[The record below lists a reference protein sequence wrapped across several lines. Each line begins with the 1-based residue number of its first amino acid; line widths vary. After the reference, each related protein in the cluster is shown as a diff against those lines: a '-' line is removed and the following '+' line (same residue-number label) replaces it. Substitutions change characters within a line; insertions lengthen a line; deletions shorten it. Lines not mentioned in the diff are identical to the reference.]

1 MGESVHRSQSES
13 ESRRPSRDQAREQ
26 TREQGQGQV
35 ADGVTP
41 NPLVQSL
48 LPLVL
53 DVGIPLASYYVL
65 RNGFG
70 LGEVAALGWSSV
82 VPALR
87 TVWGLMR
94 GTGVNCLA
102 LLILVV
108 NAVGLALSTMT
119 GDPRL
124 MLAKDGGVS
133 SVIGI
138 AMIVSVFTGKPLMT
152 AGLKPFVTKG
162 SAAKNAAWDRLLA
175 GSARFR
181 RAERR
186 FSLIWGTTL
195 LTECVARVIGAY
207 TVPVHTMVWLGTVLT
222 VVAILLAMVVAGGSC
237 AEPME
242 KMVRAETERVGGR
255 QDGRAPTDG
264 AGAAAAVPVVTVPAG
279 TGS

>member
-1 MGESVHRSQSES
+1 M
-13 ESRRPSRDQAREQ
+13 
-26 TREQGQGQV
+26 
-35 ADGVTP
+35 
-41 NPLVQSL
+41 QSL

-65 RNGFG
+65 RSGFG

-87 TVWGLMR
+87 TVWGLVR
-94 GTGVNCLA
+94 GTGVNGLA
-102 LLILVV
+102 VLILVV
-108 NAVGLALSTMT
+108 NVVGLALSTMT

-138 AMIVSVFTGKPLMT
+138 AMIVSVFLGKPLMT

-162 SAAKNAAWDRLLA
+162 SAAKNAAWERLLA
-175 GSARFR
+175 ESARFR

-195 LTECVARVIGAY
+195 LTECAARVIGAY

-242 KMVRAETERVGGR
+242 KMVQAEAERVGGQR
-255 QDGRAPTDG
+255 DGRAPVDG
-264 AGAAAAVPVVTVPAG
+264 AGAAAAVPAVTVPAG

>member
-1 MGESVHRSQSES
+1 M
-13 ESRRPSRDQAREQ
+13 
-26 TREQGQGQV
+26 
-35 ADGVTP
+35 
-41 NPLVQSL
+41 VQSL

-53 DVGIPLASYYVL
+53 DVGIPLASYYLL

-70 LGEVAALGWSSV
+70 LGEIAALGWSSV

-87 TVWGLMR
+87 TVWGLVR
-94 GTGVNCLA
+94 GAGVNGLA

-108 NAVGLALSTMT
+108 NVVGLVLSTMT

-138 AMIVSVFTGKPLMT
+138 GMIVSVFMGKPLMT

-162 SAAKNAAWDRLLA
+162 SAAKTAAWDRLLA

-186 FSLIWGTTL
+186 FSLIWGITL
-195 LTECVARVIGAY
+195 VTECAVRVIGAY

-242 KMVRAETERVGGR
+242 KMVQAEAERVGGH
-255 QDGRAPTDG
+255 QGGEAPVGAADG
-264 AGAAAAVPVVTVPAG
+264 AGAAAAVPAG
-279 TGS
+279 AVQ

>member
-1 MGESVHRSQSES
+1 M
-13 ESRRPSRDQAREQ
+13 A
-26 TREQGQGQV
+26 
-35 ADGVTP
+35 
-41 NPLVQSL
+41 QSL

-53 DVGIPLASYYVL
+53 DVGIPLASYYIL
-65 RNGFG
+65 HNGFG
-70 LGEVAALGWSSV
+70 LGEIAALGWSSV
-82 VPALR
+82 LPALR
-87 TVWGLMR
+87 TVWGLVR
-94 GTGVNCLA
+94 GAGVNGLA

-108 NAVGLALSTMT
+108 NVVGLALSTMT

-133 SVIGI
+133 SVTGIG
-138 AMIVSVFTGKPLMT
+138 MIVSVFMGKPLMT

-162 SAAKNAAWDRLLA
+162 SAARSAAWDRLLA

-186 FSLIWGTTL
+186 FSLIWGITL
-195 LTECVARVIGAY
+195 VTECAVRVIGAY
-207 TVPVHTMVWLGTVLT
+207 TVPVHTMIWLGTVLT

-242 KMVRAETERVGGR
+242 KMVRAEVERVGGH
-255 QDGRAPTDG
+255 QGGEAPVGVADG
-264 AGAAAAVPVVTVPAG
+264 AGTAAAVPAGTVQAGTAQVGTAQLG